1 MLEETAA
8 TETKGTKPERVGT
21 HVSAS
26 RNNTASRGA
35 DVTMRILA
43 DTEAAELERAVSV
56 WILAQIVLC
65 HDV

>member
-8 TETKGTKPERVGT
+8 TETEGTKPERVGT
-21 HVSAS
+21 RVSAS

-35 DVTMRILA
+35 DVAMCILA

-65 HDV
+65 HNV